1 MILENEVNN
10 FMKKI
15 VIAVL
20 AGVMLLSGLVYFK
33 ITHPSISKK
42 VENLQE
48 NMTSYHLEAV
58 MKMLDGE
65 DLRNFNVKV
74 SYLKDG

>member
-48 NMTSYHLEAV
+48 NMTSYH
-58 MKMLDGE
+58 
-65 DLRNFNVKV
+65 
-74 SYLKDG
+74 